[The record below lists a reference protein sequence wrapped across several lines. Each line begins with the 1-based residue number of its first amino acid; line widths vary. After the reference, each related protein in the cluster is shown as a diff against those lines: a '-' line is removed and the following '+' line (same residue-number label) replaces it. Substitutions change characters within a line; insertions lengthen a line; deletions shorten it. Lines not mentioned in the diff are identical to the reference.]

1 MGLQTELQLLTLIKN
16 DPSVTFICLIPIINR
31 KLRIFKVIL
40 QCQELAEFFCKWF
53 LSWLLYNFK
62 ELYFFLNFCCNV
74 RPNLKFKSWMDPN
87 LHLHSCYRK
96 CTMDYRHLWS
106 SNNPCNIS
114 FSFWPSNPRCLPRIW
129 TFGFDIFW
137 PFYLWSIWWWL
148 PIRPELHELQ
158 PIINNLVNKN
168 NISYQ
173 HYQQSRQRK
182 QPNS

>member
-1 MGLQTELQLLTLIKN
+1 MLGWIQAVMQQNTIVVLIRF
-16 DPSVTFICLIPIINR
+16 DR
-31 KLRIFKVIL
+31 
-40 QCQELAEFFCKWF
+40 
-53 LSWLLYNFK
+53 
-62 ELYFFLNFCCNV
+62 
-74 RPNLKFKSWMDPN
+74 MDPN

-96 CTMDYRHLWS
+96 CIMDYRHLWF

-114 FSFWPSNPRCLPRIW
+114 FSFWPSNPHCLPRIW

-158 PIINNLVNKN
+158 PRINNQNIKITNLKN

-173 HYQQSRQRK
+173 HYQLSRLK
-182 QPNS
+182 LGTFLENKVL